1 MKLPEVG
8 MTEEQR
14 YLFDTFGYF
23 IVPKAISSVQ
33 VQQLRSTLHNG
44 TEQFD
49 PVAQEQGPL
58 HWSEIWRDLIDL
70 PNISPILEELVGNAV
85 LTKGRTVRAK
95 DGRQTLA
102 SFRLDHLNIHTHIK
116 QGYEGAVLHGGWQDT
131 GGSQFFRY
139 HDGRFYNGLVV
150 VAIEL
155 FDTHPNDGGF
165 CCIAGTHKS
174 NLALPRDWADL
185 SNGVHPCITR
195 VPANAGDAIIF
206 TEALTHGTLPW
217 TADATR
223 KTLFYKFSPH
233 ATSWSADF
241 FNPDDFR
248 QYADMDDRKL
258 AILEPP
264 NARYWGRPSRP
275 ERTQRE

>member
-49 PVAQEQGPL
+49 PVSQEQGPL

-102 SFRLDHLNIHTHIK
+102 SFGLDHLNIHTHIK
-116 QGYEGAVLHGGWQDT
+116 QGDEGAVLHGG
-131 GGSQFFRY
+131 
-139 HDGRFYNGLVV
+139 
-150 VAIEL
+150 
-155 FDTHPNDGGF
+155 
-165 CCIAGTHKS
+165 
-174 NLALPRDWADL
+174 
-185 SNGVHPCITR
+185 
-195 VPANAGDAIIF
+195 
-206 TEALTHGTLPW
+206 
-217 TADATR
+217 
-223 KTLFYKFSPH
+223 
-233 ATSWSADF
+233 
-241 FNPDDFR
+241 
-248 QYADMDDRKL
+248 
-258 AILEPP
+258 
-264 NARYWGRPSRP
+264 
-275 ERTQRE
+275 